1 MELYNLGIEMDR
13 KILILFDDNANLRAV
28 KSSNTLNKKVKRAK
42 QNDPLCFDR
51 MFG

>member
-13 KILILFDDNANLRAV
+13 KIVILFDDNANLRGV

-42 QNDPLCFDR
+42 QK
-51 MFG
+51 